1 MSDYDEHVALCA
13 LNRIFGFHP
22 RMALALKEY
31 AGSALALFTQAPPD
45 CGAHPELLSQL
56 NPDSLEWAV
65 RELEKLRPMGARFI
79 ALGEDDYPVPLA
91 SCEDPPLGFYI
102 KASST
107 PTEVFALRPM
117 VGVVGTRDLSPYGR
131 DWCEK
136 IVRTL
141 ARSAVT
147 PCIVSGLAFGAD
159 AAAHRTALEC
169 SIPTVG
175 VMATGVD
182 AVYPWQHRD
191 LARLITEAPG
201 SALISDYP
209 LGTAPV
215 ALNFM
220 RRNRIIAGLVRGVV
234 VIESKSKGGSLM
246 TARYAAAYDRDIFAL
261 PGRIDD
267 ERSTGC
273 NSLIHE
279 NMARIITT
287 PQALAAGLGLDG
299 PCRGAGGSWKT
310 GTAGLAAALARR
322 YGEGSL
328 PQAAGKII
336 AGSRGLREDEIAL
349 RLNRPVGEVLAAIGL
364 LEADGFVRT
373 DILRRCYPASSWS

>member
-13 LNRIFGFHP
+13 LNRIFGFFP
-22 RMALALKEY
+22 RIALALKDY
-31 AGSALALFTQAPPD
+31 AGSALALFTGPAPECD
-45 CGAHPELLSQL
+45 AHPELLSQL

-65 RELEKLRPMGARFI
+65 RELGKLSSLGARFI
-79 ALGEDDYPVPLA
+79 GLGEDDYPDPLS
-91 SCEDPPLGFYI
+91 SCDDPPLGFYFRGT
-102 KASST
+102 AS
-107 PTEVFALRPM
+107 PAEVFSLRPM

-136 IVRTL
+136 IVKALSR
-141 ARSAVT
+141 ARVT

-159 AAAHRTALEC
+159 ATAHRTALDFGL
-169 SIPTVG
+169 PTVA

-182 AVYPWQHRD
+182 SVYPWQHAE
-191 LARLITEAPG
+191 LARRISESPG

-209 LGTAPV
+209 LGTSPV

-234 VIESKSKGGSLM
+234 VIESRSKGGSLM
-246 TARYAAAYDRDIFAL
+246 TARYAATYDRDIFAL

-267 ERSTGC
+267 ERSAGC

-287 PQALAAGLGLDG
+287 PQALSSGLGLDA
-299 PCRGAGGSWKT
+299 PTRGAGGSWKT
-310 GTAGLAAALARR
+310 GAGAMAGALRSR
-322 YGEGSL
+322 YGEGAL
-328 PQAAGKII
+328 PFRLGQLVERCK
-336 AGSRGLREDEIAL
+336 GLRDDELAAKL
-349 RLNRPVGEVLAAIGL
+349 QRPVGEVLAAICL
-364 LEADGFVRT
+364 LEADGFIRT
-373 DILRRCYPASSWS
+373 DLLRRCYPSTSWS